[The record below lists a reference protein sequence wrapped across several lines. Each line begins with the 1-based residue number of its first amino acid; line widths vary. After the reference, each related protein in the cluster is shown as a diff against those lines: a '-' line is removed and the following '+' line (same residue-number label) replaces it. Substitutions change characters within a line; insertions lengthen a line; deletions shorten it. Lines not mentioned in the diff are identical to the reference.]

1 MAIQKCAAKLGSA
14 PGLDKIDNYLMSN
27 LSQNFKLELLNA
39 FNSMMREGSFPES
52 WREIFILFI
61 PTGTPH
67 KFRPISLAQVPL
79 KVLER
84 MIQLR
89 LVWWLEHNHRLPQC
103 QFGFRK
109 GKSCQDSLS
118 VLTASIYESF
128 SNSGF
133 TAAAFLDVKGAFS
146 NIVPNLLIHRLK
158 NIRVPV
164 EVCRFIYFIISTS

>member
-1 MAIQKCAAKLGSA
+1 MIDELCPASVSYPDFPTDFPVPRQEEEDLFNEPFSLKELNMAIQKCAAKLGSA

-39 FNSMMREGSFPES
+39 FNSIMREGSFPES

-109 GKSCQDSLS
+109 GKSCQDS
-118 VLTASIYESF
+118 
-128 SNSGF
+128 
-133 TAAAFLDVKGAFS
+133 
-146 NIVPNLLIHRLK
+146 
-158 NIRVPV
+158 
-164 EVCRFIYFIISTS
+164 RFFDRKMTLFCYFY